1 MEGSESASGIEKGSY
16 TFVLENYSLYDGIYV
31 DEDIYSEQ
39 FDAGGYSWMVL
50 LYPAGRTVA
59 ANEAGFASMYIY
71 LNSETDDLVQC
82 LFSIYLLDQ
91 TGNGE
96 NYGTS
101 IFDRNPPQIALLRS
115 GHVAG
120 CVHFIPRATLES
132 PNYLKDD
139 CLKFRVTIGV
149 LTKESADV
157 FFNVNNQSF
166 SAHHWVL
173 ASRCPKLLSGIDISD
188 MDPNIFKAI
197 IIIINYSIIK
207 KIQYFNEIYMTA
219 VLWYVYSGIP
229 QEEEESS
236 DLGPFV
242 LESFMG
248 KMLAAADR
256 FELKDLKKI
265 LLSHISERISAE
277 SIAYIL
283 HLAELCHAKE
293 LKAAC
298 LRFGAQNNAAAAA
311 DIMGSDGC
319 KYVKKNCPSLF
330 LELAYNGSYS
340 RNECDFYKK
349 VLSAVNETF
358 AGILRGPQ
366 CGTDEHKI
374 KEL

>member
-1 MEGSESASGIEKGSY
+1 M
-16 TFVLENYSLYDGIYV
+16 FVLENYSSLCDGIDV
-31 DEDIYSEQ
+31 DEDIYNEE
-39 FDAGGYSWMVL
+39 FFAGGYLWSVL

-71 LNSETDDLVQC
+71 LSSETDDLVQC

-101 IFDRNPPQIALLRS
+101 IFDRNPPQISLLRT

-120 CVHFIPRATLES
+120 CPYFIPRATLES
-132 PNYLKDD
+132 PDYLKDD
-139 CLKFRVTIGV
+139 CLKFCVTIGV
-149 LTKESADV
+149 LTKETS
-157 FFNVNNQSF
+157 

-173 ASRCPKLLSGIDISD
+173 ASRCPKLLSEIDISD
-188 MDPNIFKAI
+188 MDPNIFKA
-197 IIIINYSIIK
+197 
-207 KIQYFNEIYMTA
+207 
-219 VLWYVYSGIP
+219 VLWYVYSGGIP
-229 QEEEESS
+229 QEEEENS
-236 DLGPFV
+236 DLGSFV

-256 FELKDLKKI
+256 FELKELKKI
-265 LLSHISERISAE
+265 CESHISERISAE

-298 LRFGAQNNAAAAA
+298 LGFGAQNNAAAA
-311 DIMGSDGC
+311 DILGSDGC
-319 KYVKKNCPSLF
+319 KYVKKHCPSLF

-340 RNECDFYKK
+340 GNVHEECDFYKK
-349 VLSAVNETF
+349 VWSAVNETF
-358 AGILRGPQ
+358 AGILGGPR
-366 CGTDEHKI
+366 CATDEHKI
-374 KEL
+374 KEF

>member
-1 MEGSESASGIEKGSY
+1 MEGSDSASGIEKGSY
-16 TFVLENYSLYDGIYV
+16 MFVLENYSSLCDGIDV
-31 DEDIYSEQ
+31 DEDIYSEE
-39 FDAGGYSWMVL
+39 FSAAGYLWSVL
-50 LYPAGRTVA
+50 LFPAGRTVA

-71 LNSETDDLVQC
+71 LSSETDDLVQC

-101 IFDRNPPQIALLRS
+101 IFDRNPPQISPLRT

-120 CVHFIPRATLES
+120 CPHFIPRATLES
-132 PNYLKDD
+132 PDYLKDD

-149 LTKESADV
+149 LSKESADV

-173 ASRCPKLLSGIDISD
+173 ASCCPKLLSEIDISD
-188 MDPNIFKAI
+188 MDPNIFKA
-197 IIIINYSIIK
+197 
-207 KIQYFNEIYMTA
+207 
-219 VLWYVYSGIP
+219 VLWYVYSGGIP
-229 QEEEESS
+229 QEEEENS
-236 DLGPFV
+236 DLGSFV

-256 FELKDLKKI
+256 FELKELKKI
-265 LLSHISERISAE
+265 CESHISERISAE

-298 LRFGAQNNAAAAA
+298 LGFGAQNNAAAAGIL
-311 DIMGSDGC
+311 DILGSDGC
-319 KYVKKNCPSLF
+319 KYVKKHSPSLF

-340 RNECDFYKK
+340 RNVHEECDFYKK

-374 KEL
+374 KEF

>member
-1 MEGSESASGIEKGSY
+1 M
-16 TFVLENYSLYDGIYV
+16 FVLENYSSLCDGIDV
-31 DEDIYSEQ
+31 DEDIYNEE
-39 FDAGGYSWMVL
+39 FFAGGYLWSVL

-71 LNSETDDLVQC
+71 LSSETDDLVQC

-101 IFDRNPPQIALLRS
+101 IFDRNPPQISLLRT

-120 CVHFIPRATLES
+120 CPYFIPRATLES
-132 PNYLKDD
+132 PDYLKDD
-139 CLKFRVTIGV
+139 CLKFCVTIGV

-166 SAHHWVL
+166 SAHHW
-173 ASRCPKLLSGIDISD
+173 
-188 MDPNIFKAI
+188 
-197 IIIINYSIIK
+197 
-207 KIQYFNEIYMTA
+207 A
-219 VLWYVYSGIP
+219 VLWYVYSGGIP
-229 QEEEESS
+229 QEEEENS
-236 DLGPFV
+236 DLGSFV

-256 FELKDLKKI
+256 FELKELKKI
-265 LLSHISERISAE
+265 CESHISERISAE

-298 LRFGAQNNAAAAA
+298 LGFGAQNNAAAAGILVLTVTRCEIVS
-311 DIMGSDGC
+311 DILGSDGC
-319 KYVKKNCPSLF
+319 KYVKKHCPSLF

-340 RNECDFYKK
+340 GNVHEECDFYKK
-349 VLSAVNETF
+349 VWSAVNETF
-358 AGILRGPQ
+358 AGILGGPR
-366 CGTDEHKI
+366 CATDEHKI
-374 KEL
+374 KEF

>member
-1 MEGSESASGIEKGSY
+1 M
-16 TFVLENYSLYDGIYV
+16 FVLENYSSLCDGIDV
-31 DEDIYSEQ
+31 DEDIYNEE
-39 FDAGGYSWMVL
+39 FFAGGYLWSVL

-71 LNSETDDLVQC
+71 LSSETDDLVQC

-101 IFDRNPPQIALLRS
+101 IFDRNPPQISLLRT

-120 CVHFIPRATLES
+120 CPYFIPRATLES
-132 PNYLKDD
+132 PDYLKDD
-139 CLKFRVTIGV
+139 CLKFCVTIGV

-173 ASRCPKLLSGIDISD
+173 ASRCPKLLSEIDISD
-188 MDPNIFKAI
+188 MDPNIFKA
-197 IIIINYSIIK
+197 
-207 KIQYFNEIYMTA
+207 
-219 VLWYVYSGIP
+219 VLWYVYSGGIP
-229 QEEEESS
+229 QEEEENS
-236 DLGPFV
+236 DLGSFV

-256 FELKDLKKI
+256 FELKELKKI
-265 LLSHISERISAE
+265 CESHISERISAE

-298 LRFGAQNNAAAAA
+298 LGFGAQNNAAAAGIL
-311 DIMGSDGC
+311 DILGSDGC
-319 KYVKKNCPSLF
+319 KYVKKHCPSLF

-340 RNECDFYKK
+340 GNVHEECDFYKK
-349 VLSAVNETF
+349 VWSAVNETF
-358 AGILRGPQ
+358 AGILGGPR
-366 CGTDEHKI
+366 CATDEHKI
-374 KEL
+374 KEF